1 MLKLSRRKFL
11 LIGGVTVTT
20 IVSYSFV
27 EPYFFEVNKISI
39 PLGLNLQAL
48 HITDLH
54 IKDWRF
60 KNEILNV
67 ISDLSSK
74 VDVTFITGDIYDK
87 YTQTLEAVRNYL
99 SRIKGVKVGVLG
111 NHEYWAEDKYPLES
125 SIKVL
130 EDSGVRILRNEKIEL
145 KNIIIGGI
153 DWYYDEN
160 GLGRE
165 YLSKIGEV
173 DILLSHTPDIIAFKP
188 KTKLILA
195 GHTHGGQIRLPII
208 GPLWTPSKYGTKYAS
223 GLFKEENTYM
233 YVNKGVGEIIP
244 IRFNCKREIALLN
257 L

>member
-99 SRIKGVKVGVLG
+99 SRINCLLISLVNLAET
-111 NHEYWAEDKYPLES
+111 EYNLLFVAHNK
-125 SIKVL
+125 
-130 EDSGVRILRNEKIEL
+130 
-145 KNIIIGGI
+145 
-153 DWYYDEN
+153 
-160 GLGRE
+160 
-165 YLSKIGEV
+165 LSKM
-173 DILLSHTPDIIAFKP
+173 KP
-188 KTKLILA
+188 FSNINLFTS
-195 GHTHGGQIRLPII
+195 LP
-208 GPLWTPSKYGTKYAS
+208 
-223 GLFKEENTYM
+223 
-233 YVNKGVGEIIP
+233 
-244 IRFNCKREIALLN
+244 
-257 L
+257 